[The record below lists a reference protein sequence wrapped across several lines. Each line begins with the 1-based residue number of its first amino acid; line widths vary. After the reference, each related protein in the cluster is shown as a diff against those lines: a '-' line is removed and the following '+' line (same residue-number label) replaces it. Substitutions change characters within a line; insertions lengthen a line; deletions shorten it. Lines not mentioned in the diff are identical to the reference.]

1 MWFIN
6 HVIHQLD
13 SVNVV
18 CYSRTL
24 FAFCLFLYVTSS
36 PSCDIA
42 RSRLPAASAGAS
54 RTCSVLPGASL
65 FQGATRPLQ
74 EEEARCPREPGGTSA
89 ILREAGG
96 TQAASR
102 EAGPPAPLRVCAW
115 PQRLWASPRHCPCPL
130 WPQGFGPS
138 LVWRLLLPLSSRPPL
153 QHNLLLSACDPLWF
167 PGLICI
173 FPKLHWYY
181 CNILWF
187 VKWKTSS

>member
-96 TQAASR
+96 THAASR
-102 EAGPPAPLRVCAW
+102 EAGPPAPLLVCAW
-115 PQRLWASPRHCPCPL
+115 PQRLWASPPSLSLSALAPGVWPKPGVAAPSPSQLQASSAAQPPLVCL
-130 WPQGFGPS
+130 WPVMVSWP
-138 LVWRLLLPLSSRPPL
+138 
-153 QHNLLLSACDPLWF
+153 H
-167 PGLICI
+167 
-173 FPKLHWYY
+173 LH
-181 CNILWF
+181 I
-187 VKWKTSS
+187 S